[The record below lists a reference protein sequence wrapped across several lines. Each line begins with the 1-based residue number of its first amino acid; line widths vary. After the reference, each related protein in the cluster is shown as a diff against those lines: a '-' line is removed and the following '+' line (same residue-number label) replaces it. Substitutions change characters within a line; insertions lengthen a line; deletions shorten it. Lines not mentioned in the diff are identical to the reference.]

1 MRNHQRTTDTLKIF
15 VSSRLAIG
23 FSDELKCATS
33 ELLPDRETARE
44 FIRDMGFEPRGFEEV
59 GATSLPVEKAYL
71 EELRTSDI
79 AVFLIHQTL
88 GEGVLKEFKE
98 ADMLEIPR
106 LVFTKQLLWGEKRTK
121 ECHDFIEGYLKTN
134 ASCVTVGEYRSLIE
148 LKEKLKHSLV
158 SFLTK
163 SIRESIFK
171 VSSPYNL
178 YMASAEIC
186 RDAQKTLHLAKRTSP
201 LFFPSRYHS
210 TDDVFM
216 AEQELKTQL
225 EKWVE
230 KIKARENAKMFLL
243 CSLDKVKDDFKSAD
257 AQQREDIL
265 KHLQELC
272 YLQINHS
279 MDFCLGWT
287 ESSEREMIIASAGDS
302 KYGILIRN
310 PSNGNNIA
318 MLCGLNKEI
327 AKAVASY
334 IEGTIE
340 NSGIS
345 TGDVI
350 KILKM
355 IGKN

>member
-1 MRNHQRTTDTLKIF
+1 MRNHQRTTGTLKIF

-23 FSDELKCATS
+23 FSDELKCTTS

-44 FIRDMGFEPRGFEEV
+44 LIRDMGFEPRGFEDI

-79 AVFLIHQTL
+79 AVFLVHQTL

-98 ADMLEIPR
+98 ADRLEIPR
-106 LVFTKQLLWGEKRTK
+106 LVFTKQLLWGEERTEDCK
-121 ECHDFIEGYLKTN
+121 NFIEGHLKTN
-134 ASCVTVGEYRSLIE
+134 VSCVTVGEYRSLIE

-201 LFFPSRYHS
+201 LFFHSRYHS

-230 KIKARENAKMFLL
+230 KIKARKNAKMFLL

-272 YLQINHS
+272 YLEIDHP

-287 ESSEREMIIASAGDS
+287 ESSEREMIITSAGDS

-318 MLCGLNKEI
+318 MLCGSNKEI

-350 KILKM
+350 KILK
-355 IGKN
+355 NV